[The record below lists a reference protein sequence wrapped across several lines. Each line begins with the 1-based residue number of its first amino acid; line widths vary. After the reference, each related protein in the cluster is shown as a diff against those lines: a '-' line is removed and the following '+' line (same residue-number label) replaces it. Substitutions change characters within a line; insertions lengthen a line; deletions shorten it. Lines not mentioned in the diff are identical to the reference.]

1 MSDPRAPDAYPLTPI
16 QQGMLFHSV
25 SAPDSDVY
33 VQQLS
38 SPLLGEL
45 RVGDFQS
52 AWEELLARH
61 GVLRTAFAW
70 KGLPEPLQV
79 LGPRVKLPLE
89 VLDWRGLP
97 AGDQAAALADLERTE
112 RKRGFDLSRAP
123 LMRLKLIRLE
133 DDAHRLVW
141 TWHHAI
147 LDAWSAPIVLDELFI
162 LYAALCDGRA
172 SGLEPSRPF
181 KDFIAWRRAQGDAG
195 ADAGAEEFWRT
206 RLDGF
211 EEPTPL
217 DFGPAPQA
225 GAGADAGYSLEFIDL
240 PEAEVVAL
248 RDAARAMGVTL
259 STVFL
264 GAWAL
269 LLGRY
274 ADRRDVVFGTALA
287 GRPPELDGVESMVGL
302 FINTLPMRVAI
313 PPEVALGDW
322 LRELQRVQ
330 TEMRRY
336 EHTPLADGQTWSSV
350 PRGMPL
356 FESLLVFEDFASH
369 RKVLAGGGLTM
380 GAGGFVER
388 ASLPLSVTMTIG
400 EVGRLGA
407 GFEHARFDMASILRM
422 LGHLRT
428 LLSGMAL
435 SGMARGGGRLL
446 GDLDPLAPDERR
458 LILNDW
464 SRNPQPVP
472 DDLRLARLTVP
483 RLIEER
489 VRQSPDDVA
498 AVFFTPGGD
507 LSLTYGE
514 LNGLA
519 NRLAR
524 RLRAVGVGPEE
535 RVAIH
540 MEAGLD
546 RVIAVL
552 AVLKA
557 GGAYVPLDPVYPKAL
572 VHELV
577 EDCGARVVLTQSRLA
592 DTLSG
597 CAAEVIALDD
607 ISADTAGEPVDDL
620 PGGAELRHAA
630 YLIYTSGSTGR
641 RKGVLV
647 SHDSFRAAMEALIDA
662 FRVRPA
668 SRVLQLASFSFDA
681 SVSETFTALV
691 SGARLYMAP
700 RDVLVPSA
708 EMLLLLKRWRID
720 NVLFPVSILS
730 RLPAAELPDLRT
742 LIVGGEACPAELAA
756 RWAAGRC
763 MINAYGP
770 TEAAI
775 CVSVAVLRPDGT
787 KPVIGRPCGDAR
799 LYILDGGMNPVPIGA
814 AGHLHIGGPGVT
826 RGYWGR
832 PAQTAAAF
840 VPDPF
845 SDVPGSR
852 LYRTGD
858 LARFLADGS
867 VDYLGRIDDQL
878 KIRGFRVEPGEI
890 EAVLIEDSSVR
901 EAAVLA
907 VGDTSESRRLVA
919 FVVPESAG
927 EGRDE
932 VPAEL
937 RERLRQRLPG
947 YMVPSPIIPLDRL
960 PLSTS
965 GKIDRRALAIMATA
979 EIGRASGHRSAAAL
993 NETETAVARIWQD
1006 LLKLDG
1012 IGLDANFFDLGG
1024 HSLML
1029 LNVQDRL
1036 QQDTGMQIDVTDLFK
1051 YPTVAALADHLTKSR
1066 NRDQRASDPPPTAGR
1081 TRAAARQDAL
1091 DRAARRRANPLAEV
1105 R

>member
-16 QQGMLFHSV
+16 QRGMLFHSV
-25 SAPDSDVY
+25 SAPDSDGY

-38 SPLLGEL
+38 SPLLGDL
-45 RVGDFQS
+45 RIEDFQS

-89 VLDWRGLP
+89 VLDWRHVP
-97 AGDQAAALADLERTE
+97 AGDRSAALSDLEKAE

-123 LMRLKLIRLE
+123 LMRLKLIRLA

-147 LDAWSAPIVLDELFI
+147 LDAWSAPIVLDELFV

-172 SGLEPSRPF
+172 AGLEPPRPF
-181 KDFIAWRRAQGDAG
+181 KDFIAWQRAQS
-195 ADAGAEEFWRT
+195 DAGAEEFWRT

-240 PEAEVVAL
+240 PAAEVLVL
-248 RDAARAMGVTL
+248 RNAARAMGVTL

-313 PPEVALGDW
+313 PPEAPLGDW
-322 LRELQRVQ
+322 LRELQRHQ

-336 EHTPLADGQTWSSV
+336 EHTPLADVQTWSSV

-369 RKVLAGGGLTM
+369 RKVLSGGGLTM
-380 GAGGFVER
+380 GAGCFVER

-400 EVGRLGA
+400 DVGRLGA
-407 GFEHARFDMASILRM
+407 GFEHARFGMTSILRM

-428 LLSGMAL
+428 LLAE
-435 SGMARGGGRLL
+435 MARGGGRLL
-446 GDLDPLAPDERR
+446 GDLDPLTPDERR
-458 LILNDW
+458 LILEDW
-464 SRNPQPVP
+464 SRNPHPVP

-483 RLIEER
+483 RLFEER
-489 VRQSPDDVA
+489 VRKSRDHVA
-498 AVFFTPGGD
+498 AVFYTPGGD
-507 LSLTYGE
+507 VSLTYGE

-524 RLRAVGVGPEE
+524 RLRALGVGPEE

-557 GGAYVPLDPVYPKAL
+557 GGAYVPLDPAYPKAL

-577 EDCGARVVLTQSRLA
+577 VDCGPRVVLTQSRLA

-597 CAAEVIALDD
+597 CAAPQVIVVDD
-607 ISADTAGEPVDDL
+607 ASADTASELADDL
-620 PGGAELRHAA
+620 PDGAELRHAA

-647 SHDSFRAAMEALIDA
+647 SHDSFRSGIEALIDA
-662 FRVRPA
+662 FRVRT
-668 SRVLQLASFSFDA
+668 SRRVLQLASFSFDA
-681 SVSETFTALV
+681 SVSEIFTTLV
-691 SGARLYMAP
+691 MGARLYMAP
-700 RDVLVPSA
+700 RDALIPSA
-708 EMLLLLKRWRID
+708 EMVRLLNRWRID
-720 NVLFPVSILS
+720 NAIFPVSVLA
-730 RLPAAELPDLRT
+730 RLPAGALPDLRT
-742 LIVGGEACPAELAA
+742 MMVGGEACPADLPA
-756 RWAAGRC
+756 RWAAGRS

-770 TEAAI
+770 TETTI
-775 CVSVAVLRPDGT
+775 CTCVAVLQPDGT
-787 KPVIGRPCGDAR
+787 KPLIGRPCGDAR
-799 LYILDGGMNPVPIGA
+799 FYILDGGMNPVPVGA
-814 AGHLHIGGPGVT
+814 VGQLHIGGPVVT

-832 PAQTAAAF
+832 PALTAASF

-845 SDVPGSR
+845 SNVPGSR

-867 VDYLGRIDDQL
+867 IDCLGRIDGQL
-878 KIRGFRVEPGEI
+878 KIRGVRIEPGEI
-890 EAVLIEDSSVR
+890 EAVLLEDPSVR

-919 FVVPESAG
+919 FVVPEGGG
-927 EGRDE
+927 EAMTG
-932 VPAEL
+932 VPVEL

-947 YMVPSPIIPLDRL
+947 YMVPAPIIPLDRL

-965 GKIDRRALAIMATA
+965 GKIDRRALAIVAA
-979 EIGRASGHRSAAAL
+979 SEIAGGSGHRNATAL

-1012 IGLDANFFDLGG
+1012 IGLESNFFDLGG

-1029 LNVQDRL
+1029 LNVQERL
-1036 QQDTGMQIDVTDLFK
+1036 QADTGVQIDVTDLFK
-1051 YPTVAALADHLTKSR
+1051 YPTVSALADHLAKSR
-1066 NRDQRASDPPPTAGR
+1066 NRDRGASDPPPAAGR
-1081 TRAAARQDAL
+1081 TRAAARQEAL